1 MSDGDGNGNGR
12 YDGFRSWNNNL
23 PTISLALVVVG
34 GILGVTQI
42 QINSVLAQLAQLR
55 QDNDSSDSRIRADQS
70 RDQTQLRADIEENR
84 RAINQQ
90 FADIQNELERR
101 RTMFVGSQEFN
112 QFQGRVLAD
121 DVTLSQRLLSIEQT
135 RPTTGE
141 LQATAASLREV
152 VTLQQTRA
160 NDLSAKIDNL
170 ASHQARDPA
179 SQRDI
184 DNMRQQLSL
193 IEQRQQDKVGS
204 TEMKAATDSLT
215 ARIEQLYRIL
225 VPAASV
231 GVPMK

>member
-55 QDNDSSDSRIRADQS
+55 QDNDGSDTRIRADQL
-70 RDQTQLRADIEENR
+70 RLEKELRADIER
-84 RAINQQ
+84 R
-90 FADIQNELERR
+90 
-101 RTMFVGSQEFN
+101 VGDAEFKE
-112 QFQGRVLAD
+112 FSARVLAD
-121 DVTLSQRLLSIEQT
+121 DTTLSQRLLSIEQT

-152 VTLQQTRA
+152 VILLQTRA
-160 NDLSAKIDNL
+160 NDLSTKIDNL
-170 ASHQARDPA
+170 AAHQAHDPVET
-179 SQRDI
+179 REI

-204 TEMKAATDSLT
+204 SEMKAATDSLT

-225 VPAASV
+225 VPAASA